1 MATGRGTHAPVA
13 RLRPLAETLFDAAWD
28 DLAAHAAEPNV
39 FAEPWFLDAARAL
52 PQSAGVHLLTAHQ
65 DGQLIGAIPLCIDP
79 RYGRLPLGH
88 VETWLHYH
96 SFLGTPLLRASY
108 EIAAWSAMFEALD
121 RSDWARGLIHF
132 TGLAE
137 HGPAHRAL
145 IAAAK
150 SMGRPCPTVHRIER
164 AALAGDLS
172 PEAYYET
179 HVRKKKRKELK
190 RLAARLAEMG
200 ALTTRRFAASHDR
213 AAWADAYLAL
223 EARGWKG
230 QAGSALAADP
240 ATRAFFH
247 AALAGAEA
255 AGKLDMLRMDL
266 DGRPIAMLVNFLA
279 PPGGFAFKTTF
290 DEDYA
295 RFSPGVLLQIENL
308 ALLDHPSLDWVDSCA
323 VENHSMIDSIWA
335 ERRAIVRVTL
345 PLAGARGAAT
355 YALARAAETAAGAVR
370 ALRSRPE
377 TANA

>member
-13 RLRPLAETLFDAAWD
+13 QLCPLADTVFDAAWD
-28 DLAAHAAEPNV
+28 DLAAHAAESNV
-39 FAEPWFLDAARAL
+39 FAEPWFLDASRSL
-52 PQSAGVHLLTAHQ
+52 PQSAGVQLLTVHQ
-65 DGQLIGAIPLCIDP
+65 GGRLIGAIPLCIDP
-79 RYGRLPLGH
+79 QYGRLPLGH

-96 SFLGTPLLRASY
+96 SFLGSPLLRAGD
-108 EIAAWSAMFEALD
+108 EIAAWSAMLDALD
-121 RSDWARGLIHF
+121 RSSWARGLIHF

-150 SMGRPCPTVHRIER
+150 ALGRPCPTVHRIER

-190 RLAARLAEMG
+190 RLAARFAEMG
-200 ALTTRRFAASHDR
+200 ALATRRFAAPDDR

-223 EARGWKG
+223 EAKGWKG
-230 QAGSALAADP
+230 QAGSALAADA

-266 DGRPIAMLVNFLA
+266 DGRPIAMLVNFLT

-308 ALLDHPSLDWVDSCA
+308 ALLDRPALDWIDSCA

-355 YALARAAETAAGAVR
+355 YALARTAETAAAGLR
-370 ALRSRPE
+370 ALRSRVPD
-377 TANA
+377 NG

>member
-1 MATGRGTHAPVA
+1 MATGYGTHAPVA
-13 RLRPLAETLFDAAWD
+13 RLRPLAETVFDPAWD

-39 FAEPWFLDAARAL
+39 FAERWFLDASRAL
-52 PQSAGVHLLTAHQ
+52 PRSTDAQLLTVHEG
-65 DGQLIGAIPLCIDP
+65 DQLIGAIPLCLDP
-79 RYGRLPLGH
+79 QYGRLPLWH

-96 SFLGTPLLRASY
+96 SFLGAPLLRQGH
-108 EIAAWSAMFEALD
+108 EVAAWTTMLEALD
-121 RSDWARGLIHF
+121 QSSWAKGLVHF

-137 HGPAHRAL
+137 HGPAHCAL
-145 IAAAK
+145 ISAAK
-150 SMGRPCPTVHRIER
+150 ALGRPCPIVHRIER
-164 AALAGDLS
+164 ATLASDLS

-200 ALTTRRFAASHDR
+200 TLTTRRFAAPDDR
-213 AAWADAYLAL
+213 AAWADDYLAL
-223 EARGWKG
+223 EAKGWKG

-255 AGKLDMLRMDL
+255 AGRLDMLRMDL

-308 ALLDHPSLDWVDSCA
+308 ALLDRPLLDWIDSCA

-355 YALARAAETAAGAVR
+355 YTLARAAETAAGAVR

-377 TANA
+377 PTNA

>member
-1 MATGRGTHAPVA
+1 MAIGRGTHAPA
-13 RLRPLAETLFDAAWD
+13 AQLRPLAETLFDAAWH

-52 PQSAGVHLLTAHQ
+52 PQSAGVQLLTVHQ
-65 DGQLIGAIPLCIDP
+65 GGQLTGAIPLCIDGG
-79 RYGRLPLGH
+79 YGRLPLGH
-88 VETWLHYH
+88 VESWLHYH
-96 SFLGTPLLRASY
+96 SFLGTPLLRAGH
-108 EIAAWSAMFEALD
+108 EIAAWSAMIEALD

-150 SMGRPCPTVHRIER
+150 ALGRPCPTVHRIER
-164 AALAGDLS
+164 AALASDLS

-200 ALTTRRFAASHDR
+200 TLTTRRFAACDDR

-223 EARGWKG
+223 EAKGWKG

-266 DGRPIAMLVNFLA
+266 DGQPIAMLVNFLA

-290 DEDYA
+290 DEVYA

-308 ALLDHPSLDWVDSCA
+308 ALLDRAEIDWVDSCA
-323 VENHSMIDSIWA
+323 VENHSMINSIWA

-355 YALARAAETAAGAVR
+355 YALARAVETAAGAVR

-377 TANA
+377 TTNA